1 MILIMGIAG
10 SGKGTQSK
18 LLADNHDYHLVTVG
32 DVLRQNASDKQR
44 QKMQSGILLDDQET
58 IEIVDGVLSSS
69 PDTDHILLDGFP
81 RTLPQAEWLIGEVEK
96 GRFKLQT
103 AFHLVATREAVK
115 RRLLDRARTDD
126 VDQAIEQRFDEY
138 EKSTAPIL
146 DWLRTHNIDVY
157 DVDAERSIEA
167 VNADIVKHLKQS

>member
-18 LLADNHDYHLVTVG
+18 LLADNHGYHLVTMG
-32 DVLRQNASDKQR
+32 DVLRSNASAEQKE
-44 QKMQSGILLDDQET
+44 KMQAGILLDDQEI
-58 IEIVDGVLSSS
+58 IEIIDQILSNS

-115 RRLLDRARTDD
+115 QRLIGRARTDD
-126 VDQAIEQRFDEY
+126 VDHAIEQRFDEY

-146 DWLRTHNIDVY
+146 DWLRSHNIDVF
-157 DVDAERSIEA
+157 DVNAEQTVEA
-167 VNADIVKHLKQS
+167 VSADIVKHLNQS